1 MSCDVHPHSSIHP
14 PLVLSRSRTDA
25 GLFPSS
31 SSKSL
36 QHLQAPPAN
45 PIIPPSELSYLR
57 SLGACS
63 NNSQV
68 QPQAP
73 HGQAFSL
80 PRVRVST
87 TLSLSLYA
95 SDLLSM
101 ARHHPELDGTLI
113 TARAHADLA
122 TLLRARRVLH
132 GDSTGAELI
141 REAVAEVRTVLREV
155 ASAEMGTA
163 AGSWEEDGLLDGG
176 TVRADDDWFHIMSAR
191 KAKSPMLSVE
201 QVDGDIASSIKAG
214 SDVSRTEQEEVWE
227 VSDKDLRKIVPRV
240 VQHRLRVRKGPE
252 DHVLGS
258 VFYPAVPPPGQQRA
272 KQDWQQRTVE
282 EILVDILED
291 RDILLES
298 AQT

>member
-1 MSCDVHPHSSIHP
+1 MSCDVHPHSSIYP
-14 PLVLSRSRTDA
+14 PLVLSRSRADA

-36 QHLQAPPAN
+36 QHLQAPPAD

-57 SLGACS
+57 SLSAGS
-63 NNSQV
+63 NSS
-68 QPQAP
+68 QPQPQTP

-87 TLSLSLYA
+87 NLSLSLYA

-163 AGSWEEDGLLDGG
+163 GSWEEEGLLDGG
-176 TVRADDDWFHIMSAR
+176 TVRADDDWLHIMSAR

-201 QVDGDIASSIKAG
+201 QVDEDIASSIKTG
-214 SDVSRTEQEEVWE
+214 SQVSRTEQEEVWE

-258 VFYPAVPPPGQQRA
+258 VFYSAVPPPGQQRA
-272 KQDWQQRTVE
+272 KQDWRQRTVE
-282 EILVDILED
+282 EILIDILED